1 MVYAEVARVT
11 GLTYDIVE
19 ADARYIRKFI
29 PGFAESGELKI
40 RELSYYVCYRAE
52 FTDDNKQ
59 NKREQGIRAMQLAI
73 KQDITENLPYENMTF
88 YI

>member
-19 ADARYIRKFI
+19 GDVRYIRKFI
-29 PGFAESGELKI
+29 PDFAENGELKI

-52 FTDDNKQ
+52 FTDDNK
-59 NKREQGIRAMQLAI
+59 NKREQGIRAMKLAI
-73 KQDITENLPYENMTF
+73 KEDITENLPYGNMTF

>member
-19 ADARYIRKFI
+19 GDVRYIRKFI

-59 NKREQGIRAMQLAI
+59 NKCEQGIRAMQLAI